1 MEVVKQRD
9 VMKFL
14 RPNSN
19 FQFLFVQ
26 EKKKKANILASY
38 AGVPDLWQF
47 PSGTVVESQMY
58 NQEHI

>member
-1 MEVVKQRD
+1 MEVVKQLD

-26 EKKKKANILASY
+26 EKKKKQTFWLHMQECLICGNSLA
-38 AGVPDLWQF
+38 GLW
-47 PSGTVVESQMY
+47 
-58 NQEHI
+58 